1 MSTLSDLQKK
11 LQKESEGIMFPFR
24 TATVSTTQPVL
35 DTATDGIMSV
45 TGKKYIGPDSVIQY
59 SPEGQRQLKEIEK
72 GMLPQF
78 DQTQFPDIGKGKV
91 EDRGGTAPLPVDTT
105 PLPEPE
111 GPTIDPCPPG
121 FKYDPVKKICVPVE
135 QPKSDRDKPVV
146 VDKPRNI
153 GDTAKSFSSLAD
165 AIKDLQEE
173 GGLYPD
179 GYTPTS
185 TLIIDNSSF
194 LSNFGFLG
202 TILDN
207 LFVKGPAD
215 KAFLNTFGFNQETS
229 SYGVDGVTAFKTEDG
244 KIQATFTEKGKL
256 NTDNLMTEESLKGN
270 LASTQQTNDDGSI
283 ARDEFGRAKIVGP
296 IRVGVFGTTNFYDKA
311 ETKGQREAQQQQQK
325 QRSEKAARLKKEQQQ
340 QKDKGKNYSMPTGG
354 AFAGKGGGAP
364 GYATTTTKT
373 TSRPAGT
380 TSPGSGYTPGS
391 NRSQTTKKSGSTRG
405 SASKRALSFRGF

>member
-11 LQKESEGIMFPFR
+11 LQEESEGIMFPFR

-91 EDRGGTAPLPVDTT
+91 EDRGGAAPLPIDTT

-146 VDKPRNI
+146 VDGPRNI
-153 GDTAKSFSSLAD
+153 GDAAKSFSSLAD

-185 TLIIDNSSF
+185 ILTIDNSSF

-229 SYGVDGVTAFKTEDG
+229 SYGVDGVTAVKTEDG
-244 KIQATFTEKGKL
+244 KIRATFTEKGKL

-296 IRVGVFGTTNFYDKA
+296 IRVGVFGTTTVYDKA

-364 GYATTTTKT
+364 GYSNTRTLPTPKIKIEPVGNRKT
-373 TSRPAGT
+373 PTGT
-380 TSPGSGYTPGS
+380 TRPG
-391 NRSQTTKKSGSTRG
+391 
-405 SASKRALSFRGF
+405 F

>member
-11 LQKESEGIMFPFR
+11 LQEESEGIMFPFR

-91 EDRGGTAPLPVDTT
+91 EDRGGAAPLPIDTT

-229 SYGVDGVTAFKTEDG
+229 SYGVDGVTAVKTEDG
-244 KIQATFTEKGKL
+244 KIRATFTEKGKL

-311 ETKGQREAQQQQQK
+311 ETEGQRKAQQQQQE
-325 QRSEKAARLKKEQQQ
+325 QRRQQAERLKKQQQQ

-364 GYATTTTKT
+364 GYPT
-373 TSRPAGT
+373 RPAGT

-391 NRSQTTKKSGSTRG
+391 NRSQTTKKSDTTTKKSGSTS